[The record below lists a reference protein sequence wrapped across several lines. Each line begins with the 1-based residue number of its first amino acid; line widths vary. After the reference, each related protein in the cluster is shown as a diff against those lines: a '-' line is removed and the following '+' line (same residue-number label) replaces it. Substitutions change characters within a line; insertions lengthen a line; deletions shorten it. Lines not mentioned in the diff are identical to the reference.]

1 MSNDK
6 ILKNNKFANCTRSEL
21 LSLWCGLKQVYTK
34 GWNTTDNTDN
44 PLNPYKDA
52 YCEESNTGLDFVER
66 DLLIAIAY
74 EFCG

>member
-1 MSNDK
+1 MSNNK

-21 LSLWCGLKQVYTK
+21 LSLQYGLKRVYTE
-34 GWNTTDNTDN
+34 GWDTTDN
-44 PLNPYKDA
+44 PLNPYRDA
-52 YCEESNTGLDFVER
+52 YCEESNKRLIFVER